1 MSYILDALKKA
12 DAQRERDPAR
22 GIHAQPLH
30 AAHANHAR
38 EGSAPWLWG
47 ALVVGGAA
55 LAWAGWFLYTDKGSA
70 VPPAPSRADLAPAVP
85 SRVMLAAAP
94 APAPVVGT
102 AVQPPAPPAPVVPVA
117 PRDVR
122 MISQPTLRGGPQPTP
137 AVPGAPATPE
147 AAQAPGAVPGT
158 LPPPVAAPGAAFTVP
173 AAASASASAV
183 IPGTAPAAATVPAPV
198 PSPAPVPVMPRTAAN
213 SASAAAAAAPPAAPV
228 AGLPADAPKLAIS
241 GGVYST
247 NAAQRMLI
255 VNGQV
260 FNEGSEIGTGV
271 VLEQIRP
278 KGAILRFRGARYTVA
293 Y

>member
-30 AAHANHAR
+30 AAHANHVR
-38 EGSAPWLWG
+38 EGYAPWLWG
-47 ALVVGGAA
+47 ALVVGAAA

-70 VPPAPSRADLAPAVP
+70 VPPAQSRADLAPAVP

-102 AVQPPAPPAPVVPVA
+102 AVQPPAPPAPVVPVP

-122 MISQPTLRGGPQPTP
+122 MTSQPTLRGGPQPAP
-137 AVPGAPATPE
+137 AVPWVPATPE
-147 AAQAPGAVPGT
+147 AQAPGAVPGT
-158 LPPPVAAPGAAFTVP
+158 LSPPVAVPGAAFPAP
-173 AAASASASAV
+173 AAASAV
-183 IPGTAPAAATVPAPV
+183 IPGTAPAAATVPAPA
-198 PSPAPVPVMPRTAAN
+198 PSPVPVMPRT

-241 GGVYST
+241 GGVYSA